1 MSVEALKEH
10 DPSPEHF
17 NTNLLSFPGEAWV
30 RGFFGFPESKT
41 CCETGEPKGPSCG
54 QQMLDRCWRDFFGLT
69 ENLSKSVEISQESRN
84 PEASDE
90 IWNDIL
96 KITLGVSFTSNEMI
110 SFN

>member
-1 MSVEALKEH
+1 
-10 DPSPEHF
+10 
-17 NTNLLSFPGEAWV
+17 
-30 RGFFGFPESKT
+30 
-41 CCETGEPKGPSCG
+41 
-54 QQMLDRCWRDFFGLT
+54 MLAGLFGLT